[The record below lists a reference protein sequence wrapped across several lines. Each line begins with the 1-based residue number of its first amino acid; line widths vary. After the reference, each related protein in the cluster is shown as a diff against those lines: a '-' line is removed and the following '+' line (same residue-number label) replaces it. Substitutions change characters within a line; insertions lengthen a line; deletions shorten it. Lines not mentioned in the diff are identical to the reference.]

1 MVLSDHLDMLG
12 VELKAT
18 PTKTRKANGDTL
30 QTKIKNTIGPWQAG
44 KFMPLTQRPWSIN
57 SYALSKSWHKCNSID
72 LRVTDI
78 KTITSKVKAWLY
90 ADQLEKP
97 EELIIYRPISYGGLG
112 LHHVQFKAQA
122 LLTRSFLETAAHPN
136 FLHSM
141 YHTSLFKY
149 HVLQHR
155 DLPNPGLPPFYSEGF
170 FSTIRQVYDNSP
182 LNVAR
187 MTSIQWYTLLLEDHL
202 TMVSQDKDMPR
213 KNTPCRAELASPEN
227 DWERSWYLA
236 RLRGIGPEMTTLL
249 WRLLHK
255 LLPTQDRV
263 YKIVKT
269 KTSSPICQLCQ
280 ENSVE
285 DLHHAFFSCSFNSN
299 AGSLLTRSLSSLI
312 ARVTDKKILLLDID
326 IEPEDEFPAVWL
338 ISHFLHYIWSSR
350 VEKRKVKLYAVRADL
365 EARASLLR
373 ETRYQISFN
382 RLQELLQICFNRL

>member
-1 MVLSDHLDMLG
+1 
-12 VELKAT
+12 
-18 PTKTRKANGDTL
+18 
-30 QTKIKNTIGPWQAG
+30 
-44 KFMPLTQRPWSIN
+44 
-57 SYALSKSWHKCNSID
+57 
-72 LRVTDI
+72 
-78 KTITSKVKAWLY
+78 
-90 ADQLEKP
+90 
-97 EELIIYRPISYGGLG
+97 
-112 LHHVQFKAQA
+112 
-122 LLTRSFLETAAHPN
+122 
-136 FLHSM
+136 
-141 YHTSLFKY
+141 
-149 HVLQHR
+149 
-155 DLPNPGLPPFYSEGF
+155 
-170 FSTIRQVYDNSP
+170 
-182 LNVAR
+182 
-187 MTSIQWYTLLLEDHL
+187 
-202 TMVSQDKDMPR
+202 MPR
-213 KNTPCRAELASPEN
+213 KYTPCRAELASPEN

-236 RLRGIGPEMTTLL
+236 RLRGIGPEMTTFL